1 MKQQTSI
8 AALSVAL
15 TGVAVPSFGETDP
28 WALLSAVEI
37 EEIVTETQYEV
48 RKSFPERLEQGISGG
63 FRISGY
69 AVPMEQGGASVR
81 QVMLV
86 SDMGNCPP
94 FCGQSDHGVTLMVEL
109 DEPISTFDEGTRLS
123 LVGDLEAV
131 TDPPETWQSAVM
143 RHARVVAN

>member
-1 MKQQTSI
+1 MNHQPSI
-8 AALSVAL
+8 AALYVAMA
-15 TGVAVPSFGETDP
+15 GAAGPAFGETDP

-37 EEIVTETQYEV
+37 EEIVTETRYEV
-48 RKSFPERLEQGISGG
+48 RKSFPEQLEQGISD

-69 AVPMEQGGASVR
+69 AMPMEAGASVR

-86 SDMGNCPP
+86 SDMGSCP
-94 FCGQSDHGVTLMVEL
+94 FCGQADHGITLMVEL

-131 TDPPETWQSAVM
+131 TDPDTWQSAVM

>member
-15 TGVAVPSFGETDP
+15 TGVAAPSFGETDP

-37 EEIVTETQYEV
+37 DEIVTETSYEV
-48 RKSFPERLEQGISGG
+48 RKSFPERLEQGIPG

-69 AVPMEQGGASVR
+69 AVPMEQGASVR

-86 SDMGNCPP
+86 SDMGNCP
-94 FCGQSDHGVTLMVEL
+94 FCGQSDHGVSLMVEL
-109 DEPISTFDEGTRLS
+109 DEPIQTFDEGTRLS

-131 TDPPETWQSAVM
+131 TDPETWQSAVM
-143 RHARVVAN
+143 RNAQVVAN